1 MNDPIHGGQCGEIAK
16 AHPSRYGHSMTGQ
29 PEQGKTKCA
38 LNLCKKLTFSSKYEF
53 LTLRQKLGRR
63 FQVF

>member
-1 MNDPIHGGQCGEIAK
+1 MIPFMGGQCGEIAG

-38 LNLCKKLTFSSKYEF
+38 LNLCKNLLFHQNINF
-53 LTLRQKLGRR
+53 LL
-63 FQVF
+63 